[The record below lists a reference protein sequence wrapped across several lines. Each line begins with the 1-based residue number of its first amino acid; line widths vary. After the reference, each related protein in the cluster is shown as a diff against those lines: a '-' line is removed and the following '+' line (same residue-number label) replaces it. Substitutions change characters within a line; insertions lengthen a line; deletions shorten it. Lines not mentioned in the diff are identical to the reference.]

1 MPKTTVNCP
10 SCRQPLAAEIDQIFD
25 MNADPTAKQKLIS
38 GAFNFIQCPRCGYQ
52 GNLSTMVVYHDPEK
66 ELLLTFVPAE
76 LGLPRNEQER
86 LIGNLINQVV
96 NKLPPEKR
104 KAYILRPQSALTM
117 QGLVERIL
125 EADGITREMIQAQQQ
140 KLNLIQRLLTAT
152 SPDVRAEIARQED
165 QMIDAEFFALLSR
178 IAEAAIASGDQ
189 NGAQQLVE
197 LQQSL
202 LPVTTFGKQLQEQSQ
217 EIEAAVKS
225 LQEMGENL
233 TREGLLEVVIK
244 APSETRIKALVS
256 LARPGMDYQFFQ
268 LLSDRIDR
276 ARGDGR
282 TRLIELRETLLRLTQ
297 EVDRQVEARQVA
309 AQQLLG
315 KILQAPDVTAEL
327 EKNLPAVDDFFL
339 QEVSRA
345 LQLARQQGDLDKI
358 NKLQT
363 IVELLQSLSAAAP
376 EVEFIEALVEAPD
389 ETSRQAILEANRDKV
404 TPELLNSLVNIVAQ
418 VESSEDKE
426 LAIHLKAVH
435 RQVLRFSMQANLS
448 T

>member
-1 MPKTTVNCP
+1 
-10 SCRQPLAAEIDQIFD
+10 
-25 MNADPTAKQKLIS
+25 
-38 GAFNFIQCPRCGYQ
+38 
-52 GNLSTMVVYHDPEK
+52 
-66 ELLLTFVPAE
+66 
-76 LGLPRNEQER
+76 
-86 LIGNLINQVV
+86 
-96 NKLPPEKR
+96 
-104 KAYILRPQSALTM
+104 
-117 QGLVERIL
+117 
-125 EADGITREMIQAQQQ
+125 
-140 KLNLIQRLLTAT
+140 
-152 SPDVRAEIARQED
+152 
-165 QMIDAEFFALLSR
+165 
-178 IAEAAIASGDQ
+178 
-189 NGAQQLVE
+189 
-197 LQQSL
+197 
-202 LPVTTFGKQLQEQSQ
+202 
-217 EIEAAVKS
+217 
-225 LQEMGENL
+225 
-233 TREGLLEVVIK
+233 
-244 APSETRIKALVS
+244 
-256 LARPGMDYQFFQ
+256 MDYQFFQ

-282 TRLIELRETLLRLTQ
+282 MRLIELRETLLRLTQ

-327 EKNLPAVDDFFL
+327 EKNLPTVDDFFL